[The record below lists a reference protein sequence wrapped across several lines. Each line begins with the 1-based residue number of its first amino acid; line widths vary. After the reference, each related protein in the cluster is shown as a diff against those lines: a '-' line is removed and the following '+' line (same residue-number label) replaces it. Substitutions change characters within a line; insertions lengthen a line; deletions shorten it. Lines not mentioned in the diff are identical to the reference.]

1 MFIKITGVVLMLVAM
16 ASGLVPAIA
25 VGNGDGDMAAES
37 SRLTQGRELTRQ
49 FQQRLKAE
57 LQAAIAQGGPVGA
70 IAACRERA
78 PAIAAELSAASGAL
92 VSRTA
97 LRVRNPANAPLPWQ
111 RVVLLRFQERL
122 AAGEAA
128 DGLESLETLPG
139 KGGRYMKAIPTGP
152 LCLTCHGS
160 NLAADVQAAL
170 RSMYPED
177 AATGFSV
184 GDLRGAFSVVWR
196 AEAEAP

>member
-25 VGNGDGDMAAES
+25 LGNGDGDMAAER
-37 SRLTQGRELTRQ
+37 SRLMQGRELTRQ
-49 FQQRLKAE
+49 FQQRLNAE

-70 IAACRERA
+70 IATCRERA
-78 PAIAAELSAASGAL
+78 PAIAAELSAASGTR

-139 KGGRYMKAIPTGP
+139 EDVRYMKAIPTGP

-170 RSMYPED
+170 HSMYPED